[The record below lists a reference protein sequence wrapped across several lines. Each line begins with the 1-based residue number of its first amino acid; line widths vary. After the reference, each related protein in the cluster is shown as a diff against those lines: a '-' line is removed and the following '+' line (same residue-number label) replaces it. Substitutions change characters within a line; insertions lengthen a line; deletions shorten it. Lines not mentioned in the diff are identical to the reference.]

1 MIVIHG
7 SGNEPAARIAFAIV
21 EAIVCRLA
29 SWGAQPFQTLHV
41 RLERTN
47 AATLRDDQSTLLARR
62 NASIAEIQRLHGLLK
77 VERKNL
83 VDAEVAMREAD
94 DFIARAARVNKQIG
108 GLQ

>member
-1 MIVIHG
+1 MITNPL
-7 SGNEPAARIAFAIV
+7 SE
-21 EAIVCRLA
+21 
-29 SWGAQPFQTLHV
+29 
-41 RLERTN
+41 LERHWTR
-47 AATLRDDQSTLLARR
+47 AGIDALARR